1 MPHAPA
7 AVSSVTTTLMAR
19 IFTALET
26 ARKERPPDE
35 IFATLRHRQHGLLL
49 PRAQSRHGD
58 EDRRRIFIR
67 ENRGAAFRAAGGG
80 GGPRQASGPPPRA

>member
-35 IFATLRHRQHGLLL
+35 IFATL
-49 PRAQSRHGD
+49 
-58 EDRRRIFIR
+58 DRRRIFIR